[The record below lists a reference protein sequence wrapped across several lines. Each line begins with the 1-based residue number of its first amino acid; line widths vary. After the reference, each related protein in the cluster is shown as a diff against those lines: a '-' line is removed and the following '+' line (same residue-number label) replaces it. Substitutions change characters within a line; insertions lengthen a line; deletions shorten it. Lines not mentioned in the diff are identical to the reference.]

1 MPEEVAVTHPLHPLR
16 GRSFTFY
23 SRLTT
28 GGVRLV
34 RCVREDETLLAL
46 PVAWT
51 SYRLADDFE
60 RASAGRSLRRADDL
74 ATLRAVVDSL
84 LERGGSDDQK
94 QV

>member
-1 MPEEVAVTHPLHPLR
+1 MPDEVVVTHPHHPLR
-16 GRSFTFY
+16 GRSFPFY
-23 SRLTT
+23 SQVTT

-34 RCVREDETLLAL
+34 RCVREDETLLTL

-60 RASAGRSLRRADDL
+60 RASAGRSLWRADDL

-94 QV
+94 